1 MKLRVLYICTTFPKR
16 SEQFIMREVDALS
29 EQPVELEIV
38 TLWGG
43 NSFYKGLPVRR
54 FSKLKLFRL
63 FWVLPLAFFL
73 KPRVMSRNLKWFLSR
88 RPPSLLNLLENLLG
102 YGFALTQWFEVEKNK
117 PDLIHGTW
125 ATSPASAAHL
135 LSVLTGIPFS
145 MGAHAYDVFEDGGDW
160 HLAEKLR
167 RTSLLHT
174 TSQNTCRALLQRGSD
189 PRKTRVILS
198 GLMGFPPLKPLR
210 SPRNPL
216 RVLYVGRLVEKK
228 GLFYQ
233 IDLLQSLKASGVP
246 FRARMVG
253 SGDLDGELK
262 GYRDR
267 SGLQSELEF
276 WGEQTFAAVQEQFDW
291 ADLFLYTGK
300 VSGRGDRDGLPNVI
314 GEAMAHGVVV
324 LTTAVGAT
332 TEAVEHGVTG
342 LVLPP
347 DDPRPWVD
355 QMVRFQRDDAQMKT
369 LRENARAW
377 VEEHFD
383 ARRNSRELYL
393 AFLEAVGKNERPNP
407 EACHSIST

>member
-1 MKLRVLYICTTFPKR
+1 MKLRVLYICTTFPKQ

-29 EQPVELEIV
+29 EQPVDLEIV

-43 NSFYKGLPVRR
+43 DSFYKGLPVRR

-63 FWVLPLAFFL
+63 CWVLPLAFFL
-73 KPRVMSRNLKWFLSR
+73 KPRVMSGNLKWFLAR
-88 RPPSLLNLLENLLG
+88 RPPSLLNFLENLLG
-102 YGFALTQWFEVEKNK
+102 YGFALAQWFEVEKNK
-117 PDLIHGTW
+117 PGLIHGTW
-125 ATSPASAAHL
+125 ATSPASAAFL
-135 LSVLTGIPFS
+135 LSILTRIPFS
-145 MGAHAYDVFEDGGDW
+145 MGAHAYDVFENGGDW

-174 TSQNTCRALLQRGSD
+174 TSQNTCQALLGRGSD
-189 PRKTRVILS
+189 PKKTRVILS
-198 GLMGFPPLKPLR
+198 GLMGFPSLKSLR
-210 SPRNPL
+210 SPRNPI

-233 IDLLQSLKASGVP
+233 IDVLQSLKGSGVS
-246 FRARMVG
+246 FRARIVG
-253 SGDLDGELK
+253 SGELDGRLK

-267 SGLQSELEF
+267 SGLQGELEF
-276 WGEQTFAAVQEQFDW
+276 LGEQTFAAVQEQFDW

-300 VSGRGDRDGLPNVI
+300 VSARGDRDGLPNVI
-314 GEAMAHGVVV
+314 GEAMAHGAVV

-347 DDPRPWVD
+347 DDTQAWVD
-355 QMVRFQRDDAQMKT
+355 QLVRLQRDDALMET
-369 LRENARAW
+369 LRGNARAW

-393 AFLEAVGKNERPNP
+393 ALLKVVEKNESPNP
-407 EACHSIST
+407 EACHSISM

>member
-1 MKLRVLYICTTFPKR
+1 MKLRVLYICATFPKQ

-29 EQPVELEIV
+29 EQPVDLEIV

-43 NSFYKGLPVRR
+43 DSFYKGLPVRR

-63 FWVLPLAFFL
+63 CWVLPLAFFL
-73 KPRVMSRNLKWFLSR
+73 KPRVMSGNLKWFLAR
-88 RPPSLLNLLENLLG
+88 RPPSLLNFLENLLG
-102 YGFALTQWFEVEKNK
+102 YGFALAQWFEVEKNK

-125 ATSPASAAHL
+125 ATSPASAALL
-135 LSVLTGIPFS
+135 LSILTGIPFS
-145 MGAHAYDVFEDGGDW
+145 MGAHAYDVFENGGDW

-174 TSQNTCRALLQRGSD
+174 TSQNTCQALLGRGSD
-189 PRKTRVILS
+189 PKKTRVILS
-198 GLMGFPPLKPLR
+198 GLMGFPSLNSLR
-210 SPRNPL
+210 SPRNPI

-233 IDLLQSLKASGVP
+233 IDVLQSLKGSGVS
-246 FRARMVG
+246 FRARIVG
-253 SGDLDGELK
+253 SGELDGRLK

-267 SGLQSELEF
+267 SGLQDELEF
-276 WGEQTFAAVQEQFDW
+276 LGEQTFAAVQEQFDW
-291 ADLFLYTGK
+291 ADLFLYTGT
-300 VSGRGDRDGLPNVI
+300 VSARGDRDGLPNVI
-314 GEAMAHGVVV
+314 GEAMAHGAVV

-342 LVLPP
+342 LVLPT
-347 DDPRPWVD
+347 DDTQAWVD
-355 QMVRFQRDDAQMKT
+355 QMLRLQRDDALMET
-369 LRENARAW
+369 LRGNARAW

-393 AFLEAVGKNERPNP
+393 ALLKVAEKNESPNP
-407 EACHSIST
+407 EACHSISM